1 VKITRIIMV
10 VSSLVLGIAGA
21 GLLFAPLEALST
33 LGFEQTNELTGQ
45 LLGALYL
52 AFAAAN
58 WTARGGMVGGVYARP
73 LSIANFVHFLV
84 GAIVLARGL
93 ATDTPEA
100 GHVLVTAAYLAF
112 AVLFI
117 LMLYG
122 RLLPAAQ
129 PPPHQE

>member
-1 VKITRIIMV
+1 MV

-84 GAIVLARGL
+84 GAIVLGW
-93 ATDTPEA
+93 
-100 GHVLVTAAYLAF
+100 GLVTLDLSAT
-112 AVLFI
+112 I
-117 LMLYG
+117 LGGVVATGAKLWLVDRMTFVHDAI
-122 RLLPAAQ
+122 PSD
-129 PPPHQE
+129 HECV

>member
-1 VKITRIIMV
+1 VKITRITMV

-84 GAIVLARGL
+84 GAIVLGW
-93 ATDTPEA
+93 
-100 GHVLVTAAYLAF
+100 GLVTLDLSAT
-112 AVLFI
+112 I
-117 LMLYG
+117 LGGVVATGAKLWLVDRMTFVHDAI
-122 RLLPAAQ
+122 PSD
-129 PPPHQE
+129 HECV